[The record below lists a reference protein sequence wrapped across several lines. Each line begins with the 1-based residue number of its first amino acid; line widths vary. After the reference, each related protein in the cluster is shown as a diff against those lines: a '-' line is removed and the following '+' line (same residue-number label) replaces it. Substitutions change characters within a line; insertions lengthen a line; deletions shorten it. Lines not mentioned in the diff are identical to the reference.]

1 MEGSIMPSDQFST
14 FSDSPDA
21 PAAQA
26 FAIVPSDSAELQA
39 VTKAIYVGSSGD
51 VTLRP
56 LRAVAD
62 VTYRNVPDGAYLTIR
77 ASHVRATGTTA
88 SDLVGEA

>member
-1 MEGSIMPSDQFST
+1 MPSDRFSA
-14 FSDSPDA
+14 FADSPDA

-26 FAIVPSDSAELQA
+26 FAIMASDSAELPA
-39 VTKAIYVGSSGD
+39 VTKAIYVGTAGD

-56 LRAVAD
+56 LRAAAD
-62 VTYRNVPDGAYLTIR
+62 VTYRNVPAGAYLTVR

-88 SDLVGEA
+88 ADLVGEA